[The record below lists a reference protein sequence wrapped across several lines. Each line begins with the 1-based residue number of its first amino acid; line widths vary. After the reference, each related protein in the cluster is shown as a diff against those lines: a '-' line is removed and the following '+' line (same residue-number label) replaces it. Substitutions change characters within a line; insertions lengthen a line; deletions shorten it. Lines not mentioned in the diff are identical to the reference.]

1 MAVKSY
7 PSREIIKNYGTVADM
22 VAAGEPVRVTKHGR
36 TAYYMIPPSDF
47 AEDFLKRI
55 AAARFVK
62 IMNEAITT
70 PAAAALSDDDLTAL
84 NNANT

>member
-1 MAVKSY
+1 MTVKSY

-47 AEDFLKRI
+47 AEGLFNSTCRPESNGDVIIDSTEADQGNLIPMEMMKRD
-55 AAARFVK
+55 A
-62 IMNEAITT
+62 
-70 PAAAALSDDDLTAL
+70 S
-84 NNANT
+84 

>member
-1 MAVKSY
+1 MKTY

-36 TAYYMIPPSDF
+36 TAYYMVPPSDF
-47 AEDFLKRI
+47 AEDFLKRL

-62 IMNEAITT
+62 IMNEAIST
-70 PAAAALSDDDLTAL
+70 PAAAALTDDELTAL
-84 NNANT
+84 NHANS